1 MLDLISE
8 EINRLIDMQYDEEFS
23 VDVNRLEIPLT
34 QLMTVVHH
42 ITTDI
47 DRVRDLLEW
56 NGYEVV
62 NDVVIHSRL
71 VVDNTSVA
79 THDEDWPDNETLSDV
94 IEF

>member
-1 MLDLISE
+1 MICEILICIIFFVIFQAKSEEARMLDLISE

-47 DRVRDLLEW
+47 DRVRL
-56 NGYEVV
+56 
-62 NDVVIHSRL
+62 VIY
-71 VVDNTSVA
+71 
-79 THDEDWPDNETLSDV
+79 LSLMG
-94 IEF
+94 